1 MKLQK
6 FITRAIFAGALVTT
20 IGCLGLDEDEAKEAL
35 GLSPDE
41 QAELE
46 GALEELDPEDKVAA
60 EKFSNNCKV
69 LLGALHKAEK
79 IDESDNSRADKRE
92 QAQGKLVKEC
102 HKEIPDDFEFPEEHH
117 SGEAHEEKGINI
129 SDKCDALAHGAPEV
143 FMEECFDEVV
153 ANNKPGSLDE
163 NCSSLY
169 QGVWDE
175 MSKLVT
181 EDCIGES
188 DSESAKCEERNTA
201 AGDKT
206 KAFYDDCEEQA
217 GEGQI
222 FPNVGNHHDPHHHE
236 PHHNDPHHH
245 DDEPKLSPK
254 CNELKKAA
262 ETSQSEA
269 DIDAF
274 IKDCQEEIIKEIHM
288 DFQGM
293 EISKSCN
300 EGIEASSI
308 ISIKNHFLNPECDN
322 EENEISEKCEELEEP
337 IFELMKDCPH
347 MDHEDHPKEDVPTE
361 V

>member
-1 MKLQK
+1 
-6 FITRAIFAGALVTT
+6 
-20 IGCLGLDEDEAKEAL
+20 
-35 GLSPDE
+35 
-41 QAELE
+41 
-46 GALEELDPEDKVAA
+46 
-60 EKFSNNCKV
+60 
-69 LLGALHKAEK
+69 LLGDLHKAEK
-79 IDESDNSRADKRE
+79 AIKLDTTKTGELEKAE
-92 QAQGKLVKEC
+92 GKLVKEC
-102 HKEIPDDFEFPEEHH
+102 HKEIPDDFEFPEEHQ

-153 ANNKPGSLDE
+153 ANNKPASLDE

-206 KAFYDDCEEQA
+206 KAFYDDCENQA
-217 GEGQI
+217 GEGPI
-222 FPNVGNHHDPHHHE
+222 FPNVGHQNAPHHH
-236 PHHNDPHHH
+236 DPHHH
-245 DDEPKLSPK
+245 DDEIKFSPK
-254 CNELKKAA
+254 CDELKKAA
-262 ETSQSEA
+262 EKSNSEVN
-269 DIDAF
+269 IDAF
-274 IKDCQEEIIKEIHM
+274 IKDCQEEVIKEIHK

-308 ISIKNHFLNPECDN
+308 ITIKNHFLNPECDD
-322 EENEISEKCEELEEP
+322 EEQISEKCEELEEP
-337 IFELMKDCPH
+337 ISENMKDCPD
-347 MDHEDHPKEDVPTE
+347 MDHEDQPKEDVPAK